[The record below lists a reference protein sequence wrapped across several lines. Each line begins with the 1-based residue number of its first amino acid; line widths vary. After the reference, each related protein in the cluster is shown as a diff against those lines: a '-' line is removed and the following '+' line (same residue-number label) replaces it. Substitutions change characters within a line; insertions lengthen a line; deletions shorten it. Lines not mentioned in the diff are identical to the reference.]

1 VQRLGHN
8 DGTFREEKARHG
20 SRRAGQWPVQLR
32 YACEDTGEEYVSRA
46 GWHSAT
52 LARCPLHPQGG
63 CGFARH
69 GTYERVSPPGTLITR
84 YYCPEGH
91 RTFSLLPDCF
101 AARLSGQ
108 LSEVEAVVRAAEQA
122 PSREAACAG
131 LRLDIE
137 LPGALRWV
145 GRRVAAVHAALVV
158 LKGLLPELLD
168 GCIPTLT
175 GFGERLGVADVLV
188 ALRGIAEAFLQ
199 RLPKPLGFAPRSRPG
214 GARSSGRQH
223 CVGADPPMAPA

>member
-1 VQRLGHN
+1 
-8 DGTFREEKARHG
+8 
-20 SRRAGQWPVQLR
+20 VQLR
-32 YACEDTGEEYVSRA
+32 YACEDTGEEYVSQQ
-46 GWHSAT
+46 GWLSAS

-63 CGFARH
+63 CRFARH

-108 LSEVEAVVRAAEQA
+108 LSEVEAVVRAVEQA
-122 PSREAACAG
+122 PSQAAACAQ

-137 LPGALRWV
+137 LPGVERWV
-145 GRRVAAVHAALVV
+145 ARRVASVHTALH
-158 LKGLLPELLD
+158 LLRGLLPD
-168 GCIPTLT
+168 DFGGCAPTLT
-175 GFGERLGVADVLV
+175 AFGERMGVAEVLV
-188 ALRGIAEAFLQ
+188 ALRGIAESLLAN
-199 RLPKPLGFAPRSRPG
+199 LPKPLGFVPRRQPG

-223 CVGADPPMAPA
+223 HVGADPPGAPA